1 MHDPV
6 QCIKQHI
13 EVNNN
18 IVNIN
23 INITQHGTLTQFSKV
38 NKSQLPK

>member
-1 MHDPV
+1 MHDSV

-18 IVNIN
+18 IMNIN
-23 INITQHGTLTQFSKV
+23 INITQHGMLT
-38 NKSQLPK
+38 